1 MNTNTPNLN
10 LGHELRNMNLSHYF
24 ANVFTLPTIFSEKS
38 TVNRPDNFSSVN
50 FEKRNMVYLSWL
62 PNLQNWVMFDGGYIW
77 KNLENETKCKLGRH
91 YTTLLCPLYFNLLYV
106 DSFGYSDMFPALYF

>member
-1 MNTNTPNLN
+1 MSSLYPQFSVKKVL
-10 LGHELRNMNLSHYF
+10 LIGL
-24 ANVFTLPTIFSEKS
+24 TISAVL
-38 TVNRPDNFSSVN
+38 T
-50 FEKRNMVYLSWL
+50 FEKRNKVYLSWL